1 MHVRP
6 ARPGDAEA
14 LRAAVSRTGE
24 TAVFDDREVQVFD
37 VSAAGVRE
45 AAVAA
50 DCGFLVEVNDRPVGL
65 ALAHPDRDGT
75 AAELLALWVHPEHAE
90 TSVERKLI
98 ERVARALHHDHEG
111 IETLRVTVPIGE
123 PAAMEFYRANGFDRD
138 GTRSGRGGE
147 EVILTAPVDQWL

>member
-14 LRAAVSRTGE
+14 LRAAVSRAGE

-50 DCGFLVEVNDRPVGL
+50 DCGYLVEVDDRPVGL
-65 ALAHPDRDGT
+65 AIAHPDRDGS
-75 AAELLALWVHPEHAE
+75 AAELLALWVHPDHVE
-90 TSVERKLI
+90 TNVDGRLL
-98 ERVARALHHDHEG
+98 ERVARDLAREG
-111 IETLRVTVPIGE
+111 VETLRVSVPTEE
-123 PAAMEFYRANGFDRD
+123 PAATEFYRANGFERED
-138 GTRSGRGGE
+138 TRRAHGGE
-147 EVILTAPVDQWL
+147 EIRLSAPLDRWL